1 MKKFITTL
9 FTTLL
14 VLIATVSFGQQKFR
28 AATSIGGA
36 SLNRGDTFDYIIYGN
51 GMNNNTTR
59 QLLFDIM
66 YDQVNFELVSVNHT
80 GTGGNGGILPQ
91 GSNIQLSFNN
101 YPNYTW
107 NSVTSGSAAN
117 NTANGTTNYQFA
129 SYTFNGAGGPNAILR
144 TTLTWSTTSPM
155 PYNGYSDFIK
165 IRFRLKANSTAYT
178 FNPIRLNF
186 VAGWNASGNWDN
198 TIMEAPL
205 STTVVMNQNF
215 GKYVSAK
222 VDLNSNLFNISN
234 LRVSFRDTL
243 TNQGIL
249 FPVTSTGDVDINQS
263 SLADN
268 KVYEVSV
275 MHDMDKLYNIY
286 GNAITISDFTTAQGE
301 FTSMGLD
308 GANGQSIKTGQ
319 SLYAADINRNKS
331 IDGGDLPQLLA
342 QVAGI
347 DTLFMLPNG
356 YTAGSGGFMSL
367 PTWRASD
374 ATTLAGQV
382 EWAYVTPGSSS
393 STLRIDM
400 REFPSGVAPNTI
412 RSVQLFDIYTGPIE
426 YVSQD
431 ATWAVYTV
439 PSTLIKAKDGTS
451 LYVSSIRN
459 VNNQNV
465 DYSLKAEFEF
475 NTSVNASWGAITAAN
490 WKSITTPRTF
500 FKTGTSG
507 TNAILD
513 LKYLL
518 WGDVNRSHSSQV
530 LTSSGG
536 TTTVQT
542 NAVNSLATNTAF
554 RTMAVQSNS
563 TGTNIN
569 TTTNVKSI
577 DVNLVNLTVT
587 SNSIEIPVTVDTK
600 GGSVSGLQ
608 FEFTFDPTKIKFEEL
623 LANVPNTWYV
633 FASSKDGRVKFG
645 ALDKNNTESIT
656 GTKIPFKLKF
666 TTIGNGVDILTS
678 VRVSQLMDA
687 ADQKGNQLDINL
699 NSTQIKLTGY
709 NNF

>member
-1 MKKFITTL
+1 MKKVL
-9 FTTLL
+9 FFVTVLL
-14 VLIATVSFGQQKFR
+14 VCTLQSFAQQKFR

-144 TTLTWSTTSPM
+144 TTLTWSTTSAM
-155 PYNGYSDFIK
+155 PYNGYSDFIR
-165 IRFRLKANSTAYT
+165 IRFRLKAASTAYT

-186 VAGWNASGNWDN
+186 VAGWTANGNWDA
-198 TIMEAPL
+198 TVMEAPL
-205 STTVVMNQNF
+205 STAVVMNQNF

-308 GANGQSIKTGQ
+308 GSNGQSIKTGQ

-400 REFPSGVAPNTI
+400 REFPSGVAPNSI

-431 ATWAVYTV
+431 AAWAVYTI

-459 VNNQNV
+459 VNGQNV
-465 DYSLKAEFEF
+465 DYSLRAEFEF
-475 NTSVNASWGAITAAN
+475 NTSVNSSWGAITAAN
-490 WKSITTPRTF
+490 WKNITTPRTF
-500 FKTGTSG
+500 FKTGTPG

-645 ALDKNNTESIT
+645 ALDKNNSESIT

-666 TTIGNGVDILTS
+666 STISNGVDILTS

>member
-14 VLIATVSFGQQKFR
+14 VFIATVSFGQQKFR

-117 NTANGTTNYQFA
+117 NTSNGTTNYQFA
-129 SYTFNGAGGPNAILR
+129 SYTFNGVGGPNAILR
-144 TTLTWSTTSPM
+144 TTLTWSTTSAM
-155 PYNGYSDFIK
+155 PYSGYSDFIR
-165 IRFRLKANSTAYT
+165 IRFRLKAASTAYT

-186 VAGWNASGNWDN
+186 VAGWKADGTWDA

-205 STTVVMNQNF
+205 STAVIMNQNF

-222 VDLNSNLFNISN
+222 VDLNSNLFNLSN

-275 MHDMDKLYNIY
+275 MHDMDKLYTIY

-308 GANGQSIKTGQ
+308 GSNGQSIKTGQ

-382 EWAYVTPGSSS
+382 EWAYVTPGSAS

-400 REFPSGVAPNTI
+400 REFPSGTVASTI
-412 RSVQLFDIYTGPIE
+412 KSVQLFDIYTGPIE
-426 YVSQD
+426 YVSED
-431 ATWAVYTV
+431 GNWAQYTV

-459 VNNQNV
+459 INNQNV
-465 DYSLKAEFEF
+465 DYALKAEFEF
-475 NTSVNASWGAITAAN
+475 NTSVNSSWGAITAAN
-490 WKSITTPRTF
+490 WKNITVPKTY
-500 FKTGTSG
+500 FKTGTPG

-645 ALDKNNTESIT
+645 ALDKNNSESIT

-666 TTIGNGVDILTS
+666 STIGSGVDILTS

>member
-1 MKKFITTL
+1 MKKLLLIVTILTT
-9 FTTLL
+9 FVTF
-14 VLIATVSFGQQKFR
+14 SYGQLKFR

-144 TTLTWSTTSPM
+144 TTLTWSTTSAM

-165 IRFRLKANSTAYT
+165 IRFRLKAASTAYT

-186 VAGWNASGNWDN
+186 VAGWSANGNWDA
-198 TIMEAPL
+198 TVMEQPL

-243 TNQGIL
+243 TNQGVL
-249 FPVTSTGDVDINQS
+249 FPITSTGEVDINQA

-308 GANGQSIKTGQ
+308 GSNGQSIKTGQ
-319 SLYAADINRNKS
+319 SLYAADINRNKT

-367 PTWRASD
+367 PTWNASD

-439 PSTLIKAKDGTS
+439 PSTLVKAKDGTS

-459 VNNQNV
+459 VNGQNV
-465 DYSLKAEFEF
+465 DYSLRAEFEF
-475 NTSVNASWGAITAAN
+475 NTSVNSSWGAITAAN
-490 WKSITTPRTF
+490 WKNITVPKTF
-500 FKTGTSG
+500 FKTGTPG

>member
-1 MKKFITTL
+1 MKK
-9 FTTLL
+9 LL
-14 VLIATVSFGQQKFR
+14 LIVTILTAFVTFSYGQQKFR

-91 GSNIQLSFNN
+91 NSTIQLSFNN

-117 NTANGTTNYQFA
+117 NTSNGTTNYQYA

-144 TTLTWSTTSPM
+144 TTLTWSTTSAM
-155 PYNGYSDFIK
+155 PYNGYSDFIR
-165 IRFRLKANSTAYT
+165 IRFRLKAASTAYT

-186 VAGWNASGNWDN
+186 VAGWKADGTWDA

-205 STTVVMNQNF
+205 STAVVMNQNF

-222 VDLNSNLFNISN
+222 VDLNSNLFNLSN

-243 TNQGIL
+243 TNQGVL
-249 FPVTSTGDVDINQS
+249 FPITSTGEVDINQS

-275 MHDMDKLYNIY
+275 MHEMDKLYTIY

-308 GANGQSIKTGQ
+308 GSNGQSIITGQ

-356 YTAGSGGFMSL
+356 YTAGSGGYMSL

-382 EWAYVTPGSSS
+382 EWAYVTPGSTS

-400 REFPSGVAPNTI
+400 REFPSGTVASSI
-412 RSVQLFDIYTGPIE
+412 KSVQLFDIYTGPIE
-426 YVSQD
+426 YISED
-431 ATWAVYTV
+431 ATWAVYRI
-439 PSTLIKAKDGTS
+439 PSTLIKVKDGTS

-465 DYSLKAEFEF
+465 DYSLRAEFEF
-475 NTSVNASWGAITAAN
+475 NTSVNSSWGAITAAN
-490 WKSITTPRTF
+490 WKNITVPKTY
-500 FKTGTSG
+500 FKTGTPG

-530 LTSSGG
+530 ITTSGG
-536 TTTVQT
+536 NATVQT
-542 NAVNSLATNTAF
+542 NAVNSLSTNTAF

-569 TTTNVKSI
+569 TNTNVKSI

>member
-1 MKKFITTL
+1 MKKLLLIVTILTT
-9 FTTLL
+9 FVTF
-14 VLIATVSFGQQKFR
+14 SYGQLKFR

-107 NSVTSGSAAN
+107 NSITSGSAAN
-117 NTANGTTNYQFA
+117 NTTNGTTNYQFA
-129 SYTFNGAGGPNAILR
+129 SYNFNGAGGPNAILR
-144 TTLTWSTTSPM
+144 TTLTWSTTSAM
-155 PYNGYSDFIK
+155 PYNGYSDFIR
-165 IRFRLKANSTAYT
+165 IRFRLKAASTAYT

-186 VAGWNASGNWDN
+186 VAGWNVNGNWDA
-198 TIMEAPL
+198 TVMEAPL
-205 STTVVMNQNF
+205 STAVVMNQNF

-222 VDLNSNLFNISN
+222 VDLNSNLFSLSN

-243 TNQGIL
+243 TNQGVL
-249 FPVTSTGDVDINQS
+249 FPITSTGEVDINQS
-263 SLADN
+263 SLSDN

-275 MHDMDKLYNIY
+275 MHDMDKLYTIY

-319 SLYAADINRNKS
+319 SLYAADINRNKT

-465 DYSLKAEFEF
+465 DYSLRSEFEF
-475 NTSVNASWGAITAAN
+475 NASVNSSWGAITAAN
-490 WKSITTPRTF
+490 WKNITIPRTF
-500 FKTGTSG
+500 FKTGTPG

-569 TTTNVKSI
+569 TNTNVKSI

-645 ALDKNNTESIT
+645 GLDKNNTETIT